1 MTSNTS
7 ADRAEEM
14 SVVTTGAAGLDRV
27 LLGGLPKNRMYL
39 LQGDPGVGKT
49 TLALQFLIEGVR
61 LGQRVLYVTLSETAV
76 ELQAVA
82 RSHGWSLEGVDIYE
96 MSAAETLAMRD
107 LEENTLYAPAEVELG
122 ERMQL
127 LLARVDEVRPQ
138 RVVVDSCSE
147 LRLLAQSALRFRRQ
161 LLALK
166 SDLIRRECTILL
178 LESPDSSDGD
188 PLLQSLVHGVIS
200 MEQWSPAYGAQR
212 RRLRVIKMREVA
224 FRSGYHDMLVTGRE
238 GVVVFP
244 RLIAAEH
251 QEPFAREQVSSGVA
265 ELDSLLGGGLDRG
278 TSTLLMGPAGSGKS
292 TLTHVYAARAA
303 ERGEHVVMFTFDEG
317 LGTIYERGERL
328 GLHLRSH
335 VESGRLQIQQV
346 DPAELAPGEF
356 TERVQTSVE
365 RDGARVVIIDSL
377 NGYLQAMPDEQFLSV
392 HLHELLSY
400 LRQKGV
406 LALLVVAQHGV
417 LGAMSAPVDVS
428 YLADTVILTRYFE
441 ALGRVRK
448 AVSVVKKRSGQ
459 HEDAIREFSVGA
471 NGFRVG
477 PPLTRFRGVMSGVPH
492 FDPGP
497 ESETLMREP

>member
-1 MTSNTS
+1 MTSISSPN
-7 ADRAEEM
+7 RAPENLE
-14 SVVTTGAAGLDRV
+14 TTGVAGLDHV
-27 LLGGLPKNRMYL
+27 LLGGLPKHRMYL
-39 LQGDPGVGKT
+39 VQGDPGVGKT

-61 LGQRVLYVTLSETAV
+61 LGQRVLYVTLSETAL

-82 RSHGWSLEGVDIYE
+82 RSHGWSLDGVDIYE

-127 LLARVDEVRPQ
+127 LLGRVDEVQPQ

-147 LRLLAQSALRFRRQ
+147 LRLLAQSPLRFRRQ

-166 SDLIRRECTILL
+166 SDLVRRECTILL

-200 MEQWSPAYGAQR
+200 MEQWSPSYGAQR
-212 RRLRVIKMREVA
+212 RRMRVLKMREVA
-224 FRSGYHDMLVTGRE
+224 FRSGYHDMQVLERE

-244 RLIAAEH
+244 RLVAAEH
-251 QEPFAREQVSSGVA
+251 HKAFAREQISSGVS
-265 ELDSLLGGGLDRG
+265 ELDALLGGGLERG
-278 TSTLLMGPAGSGKS
+278 TSVLLMGPAGSGKS

-303 ERGEHVVMFTFDEG
+303 ERGENVAVYTFDEG
-317 LGTIYERGERL
+317 LGTIFARSERL
-328 GLHLRSH
+328 GLHLHRH
-335 VESGRLQIQQV
+335 VEAGRAHVQQV

-356 TERVQTSVE
+356 TELVRSSVE
-365 RDGARVVIIDSL
+365 RDNVRVVVIDSL
-377 NGYLQAMPDEQFLSV
+377 NGYMQAMPDEQCLNV

-417 LGAMSAPVDVS
+417 LGAMSSPVDVS

-448 AVSVVKKRSGQ
+448 AVSVVKKRSGG
-459 HEDAIREFSVGA
+459 HEDAIREFSVDNDGV
-471 NGFRVG
+471 RVG
-477 PPLTRFRGVMSGVPH
+477 PPLARFRGVLSGVPH

-497 ESETLMREP
+497 QNDTLMREP